1 MLIITYITINV
12 IVSQLVGIEIHLNMF
27 LVVNK
32 YILRNKF
39 VGITLWPFIVM
50 KHKVLKEDKVFLNH
64 ERIHL
69 RQQLELL
76 ILPFFLI
83 YGIEYLVRL
92 IQYKNSY
99 SAYRNIS
106 FEREAYQNETN
117 LTYLKKKK
125 IWSFL
130 RFL

>member
-1 MLIITYITINV
+1 ML
-12 IVSQLVGIEIHLNMF
+12 

-32 YILRNKF
+32 YLLRKRF

-50 KHKVLKEDKVFLNH
+50 KHKGLKTDPVFINH

-76 ILPFFLI
+76 ILPFFVW

-92 IQYKNSY
+92 VQYRNRY
-99 SAYRNIS
+99 AAYRNIS
-106 FEREAYQNETN
+106 FEREAYANEEN
-117 LTYLKKKK
+117 LTYLKGKKF
-125 IWSFL
+125 WSFI

>member
-1 MLIITYITINV
+1 
-12 IVSQLVGIEIHLNMF
+12 MF